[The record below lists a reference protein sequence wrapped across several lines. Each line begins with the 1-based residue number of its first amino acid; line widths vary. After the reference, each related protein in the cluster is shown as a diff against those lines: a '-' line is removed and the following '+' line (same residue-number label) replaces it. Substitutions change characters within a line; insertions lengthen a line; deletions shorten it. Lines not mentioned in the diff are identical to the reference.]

1 MKHGAF
7 GEAEQMSEN
16 NRFNVS
22 VRLGTR
28 EPLTFNRYCS
38 YALSE
43 LQIVIRGSAIH
54 HMQERSAPIREND
67 VLLLHP
73 GMQNYFTDGSD
84 DFLLHRICYNSKVP
98 PPAIFGEPL
107 ELFQHLYPGAEQPGY
122 DPLVPVTHVPDYDH
136 ELYLNLILRL
146 YYECTKKRLGH
157 KIMVPTMFV
166 ELLVYLARGY
176 NQNLEPG
183 AAWRLEAPAAYLA
196 RHFDAPLDLPM
207 LAKLAGMS
215 ERNLFRHFKQQ
226 FGMSPRRYLE
236 RLRIQNAMRLLRN
249 SDCGR
254 EEIAM
259 QCGFCDGNHL
269 SRVFQKVTGCSCLHF
284 RRRARET
291 KLDSDDCA
299 SSRN

>member
-28 EPLTFNRYCS
+28 EPLAFNRYYS
-38 YALSE
+38 YARSE
-43 LQIVIRGSAIH
+43 LQIVIHGSAVH
-54 HMQERSAPIREND
+54 HMQERSMPIREND

-157 KIMVPTMFV
+157 KVMVPTMFV

-196 RHFDAPLDLPM
+196 RHFDAPLDLVPPFQAAVRHVSPA
-207 LAKLAGMS
+207 LSRTIADS
-215 ERNLFRHFKQQ
+215 ECDAPAAQQ
-226 FGMSPRRYLE
+226 
-236 RLRIQNAMRLLRN
+236 RLRPGGNRHAVRLLRRKPSLPRLSE
-249 SDCGR
+249 SDRLQLPAFPPPGQR
-254 EEIAM
+254 NE
-259 QCGFCDGNHL
+259 
-269 SRVFQKVTGCSCLHF
+269 
-284 RRRARET
+284 ARQ
-291 KLDSDDCA
+291 
-299 SSRN
+299 R